1 MGVAR
6 LGPGAEHCGGGSAR
20 NSSGDS
26 TLTGTAANRWRI
38 KKREDPGVDG
48 QPSEAPE
55 LPKTLDDSLPRHSS
69 PLGDLLLIDR
79 SVHFHV
85 LAEWA
90 SVTIGELNQAHT
102 KAAERV
108 HRAELDLTQ
117 RGVPK
122 PCDDELQKLSC
133 DTWMLSEEFDKV
145 VRAYRVDF
153 DGLEGDDGSGSRPA
167 VDGTY
172 LTQEASRVEDSQ
184 DHLTT
189 PAPGTDLDS
198 AGAQHES
205 FAPLIAVAKDDRPP
219 RVRLPPAAGFKA
231 LGLNFRQPAEEV
243 AVSQTGRGH
252 GRSNVEVVRM

>member
-1 MGVAR
+1 VLLDKEQATGRRILGVAR
-6 LGPGAEHCGGGSAR
+6 LGPGAEHCGGRLGP

-153 DGLEGDDGSGSRPA
+153 DGLEGDDGSGSRPPSMA
-167 VDGTY
+167 
-172 LTQEASRVEDSQ
+172 LTS
-184 DHLTT
+184 
-189 PAPGTDLDS
+189 
-198 AGAQHES
+198 
-205 FAPLIAVAKDDRPP
+205 P
-219 RVRLPPAAGFKA
+219 RRLPGSRTARITSRLLRRALTLTRPARNTRAS
-231 LGLNFRQPAEEV
+231 PP
-243 AVSQTGRGH
+243 
-252 GRSNVEVVRM
+252 